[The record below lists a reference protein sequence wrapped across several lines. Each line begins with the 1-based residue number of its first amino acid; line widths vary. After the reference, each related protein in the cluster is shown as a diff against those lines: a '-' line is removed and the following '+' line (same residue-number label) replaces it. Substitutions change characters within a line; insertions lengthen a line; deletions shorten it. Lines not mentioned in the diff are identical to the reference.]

1 VKALDVLHHI
11 SPIANISFL
20 LNLDFCNLIL
30 KSFKV
35 YLALILNIESASSS
49 FPRRRTVPRAIMG
62 GGGGGGGGIYSY
74 IRVLPDGFLLKVI
87 VFTVC
92 EHEHM
97 NIHHANN
104 RV

>member
-1 VKALDVLHHI
+1 MKALDVLHHI

-62 GGGGGGGGIYSY
+62 GGGYIFIYSCSARRISFESDCFY
-74 IRVLPDGFLLKVI
+74 G
-87 VFTVC
+87 
-92 EHEHM
+92 M
-97 NIHHANN
+97 
-104 RV
+104 

>member
-62 GGGGGGGGIYSY
+62 GGGIYSY